1 MYEFIETSKEDNIGI
16 ITLNRPKTLNA
27 WHKPMRD
34 ELVDALNSFESNI
47 KIRSILLTA
56 VGDKAFCAG
65 QDLGEAKTFDPDR
78 AEAWIEEWRI
88 VYGTIRGLTKP
99 LVVAL
104 NGLAAGSGF
113 QVALLADIRIGHPGV
128 KMGQP
133 EINSGI
139 ASITGPWIMKEMLG
153 LSRTI
158 ELALT
163 GRMMEAEE
171 CYQIG
176 LIHKLVPREQVM
188 KEALDTAK
196 VLASKPQ
203 VAMRLTKQR
212 FREVTEESFQEVLEA
227 AVRIHREGY
236 ATGEPQTVMQEFFD
250 ERAAKHKA

>member
-1 MYEFIETSKEDNIGI
+1 MEFIETRKEDNIGI

-236 ATGEPQTVMQEFFD
+236 ATGEPQAVMQGFLD

>member
-1 MYEFIETSKEDNIGI
+1 MYEFIKTRKEENIGI

-176 LIHKLVPREQVM
+176 LIHKLVPQEQVM
-188 KEALDTAK
+188 KEALDNAK

-227 AVRIHREGY
+227 AARIHREGY
-236 ATGEPQTVMQEFFD
+236 ATGEPQAVMQGFFD

>member
-1 MYEFIETSKEDNIGI
+1 MYEFIETKKEDNIGI

-34 ELVDALNSFESNI
+34 ELVDALNSFETNI

-128 KMGQP
+128 KLGQP

-227 AVRIHREGY
+227 AVRIHRQGY
-236 ATGEPQTVMQEFFD
+236 ATGEPQAVMQGFFD

>member
-1 MYEFIETSKEDNIGI
+1 MYEFIETRKEDNIGI

-27 WHKPMRD
+27 WHTPMRD

-47 KIRSILLTA
+47 KIRSTLLTA

-236 ATGEPQTVMQEFFD
+236 ATGEPQAVMQGFLD

>member
-1 MYEFIETSKEDNIGI
+1 MYEFIETRKEDNIGI

-27 WHKPMRD
+27 WHTPMRD
-34 ELVDALNSFESNI
+34 ELVDALNSFESNK

-236 ATGEPQTVMQEFFD
+236 ATGEPQAVMQGFLD

>member
-1 MYEFIETSKEDNIGI
+1 MYEFIETRKEDNIGI

-27 WHKPMRD
+27 WHTPMRD

-88 VYGTIRGLTKP
+88 VYGTIRCLTKP

-236 ATGEPQTVMQEFFD
+236 ATGEPQAVMQGFLD

>member
-34 ELVDALNSFESNI
+34 ELVDALNNFESNI

-236 ATGEPQTVMQEFFD
+236 ATGEPQAVMQGFLD

>member
-1 MYEFIETSKEDNIGI
+1 MYEFIETRKEDNIGI

-163 GRMMEAEE
+163 GRMMEADE

-236 ATGEPQTVMQEFFD
+236 ATGEPQAVMQGFLD

>member
-1 MYEFIETSKEDNIGI
+1 MYEFIETIKEHNIGI

-47 KIRSILLTA
+47 KIGSILLTA

-65 QDLGEAKTFDPDR
+65 QDLGEAKSFDPDR

-227 AVRIHREGY
+227 AARIHREGY
-236 ATGEPQTVMQEFFD
+236 ATGEPQAVMQGFFD

>member
-1 MYEFIETSKEDNIGI
+1 MYEFIETSKEDTIGI

-47 KIRSILLTA
+47 KICSILLTA

-113 QVALLADIRIGHPGV
+113 QVALLADIRIGHPEV

-163 GRMMEAEE
+163 GRMMAAEE

-236 ATGEPQTVMQEFFD
+236 ATGEPQAVMQGFFD

>member
-1 MYEFIETSKEDNIGI
+1 MYEFIETRKEDNIGI

-27 WHKPMRD
+27 WHTPMRD

-47 KIRSILLTA
+47 TIRSILLTA

-236 ATGEPQTVMQEFFD
+236 ATGEPQAVMQGFLD

>member
-1 MYEFIETSKEDNIGI
+1 
-16 ITLNRPKTLNA
+16 LNRPKTLNA
-27 WHKPMRD
+27 WHEPMRD
-34 ELVDALNSFESNI
+34 ELVDALSSFESNI
-47 KIRSILLTA
+47 TIRSILLTA

-99 LVVAL
+99 FVVAL

-236 ATGEPQTVMQEFFD
+236 ATGEPQAVMQGFLD

>member
-1 MYEFIETSKEDNIGI
+1 
-16 ITLNRPKTLNA
+16 
-27 WHKPMRD
+27 
-34 ELVDALNSFESNI
+34 
-47 KIRSILLTA
+47 
-56 VGDKAFCAG
+56 
-65 QDLGEAKTFDPDR
+65 
-78 AEAWIEEWRI
+78 
-88 VYGTIRGLTKP
+88 
-99 LVVAL
+99 
-104 NGLAAGSGF
+104 
-113 QVALLADIRIGHPGV
+113 
-128 KMGQP
+128 
-133 EINSGI
+133 
-139 ASITGPWIMKEMLG
+139 MLG

-203 VAMRLTKQR
+203 IAMRLTKQR

-236 ATGEPQTVMQEFFD
+236 ATGEPQAVMQGFLD

>member
-1 MYEFIETSKEDNIGI
+1 MYEFIETRKEDNIGI

-188 KEALDTAK
+188 KEALDTAE

-236 ATGEPQTVMQEFFD
+236 ATGEPQAVMQGFLD

>member
-1 MYEFIETSKEDNIGI
+1 MYEFIETRKEDNIGI

-47 KIRSILLTA
+47 KIRSIIFTA

-88 VYGTIRGLTKP
+88 VYGAIRGLTKP

-236 ATGEPQTVMQEFFD
+236 ATGEPQAVMQGFLD

>member
-1 MYEFIETSKEDNIGI
+1 MYEFIETRKEDNIGI

-27 WHKPMRD
+27 WHTPMRD

-88 VYGTIRGLTKP
+88 VYGTIRSLTKP

-236 ATGEPQTVMQEFFD
+236 ATGEPQAVMQGFLD

>member
-1 MYEFIETSKEDNIGI
+1 MYEFIETRKEDNIGI

-34 ELVDALNSFESNI
+34 ELVDALNNFESNI

-163 GRMMEAEE
+163 GRMMAAEE

-236 ATGEPQTVMQEFFD
+236 ATGEPQAVMQGFLD

>member
-1 MYEFIETSKEDNIGI
+1 MYEFIETRKEDNIGI

-47 KIRSILLTA
+47 EIRSILLTA

-171 CYQIG
+171 CYKIG

-236 ATGEPQTVMQEFFD
+236 ATGEPQAVMQGFFD

>member
-1 MYEFIETSKEDNIGI
+1 MYEFIETSKEDTIGI
-16 ITLNRPKTLNA
+16 ITLNRPRTLNA

-47 KIRSILLTA
+47 KICSILLTA

-113 QVALLADIRIGHPGV
+113 QVALLADVRIGHPGV

-236 ATGEPQTVMQEFFD
+236 ATGEPQAVMQGFLD

>member
-1 MYEFIETSKEDNIGI
+1 MYEFIETRKEDNIGI

-27 WHKPMRD
+27 WHNPMRD
-34 ELVDALNSFESNI
+34 ELVAALNSFESNI

-236 ATGEPQTVMQEFFD
+236 ATGEPQAVMQGFFD